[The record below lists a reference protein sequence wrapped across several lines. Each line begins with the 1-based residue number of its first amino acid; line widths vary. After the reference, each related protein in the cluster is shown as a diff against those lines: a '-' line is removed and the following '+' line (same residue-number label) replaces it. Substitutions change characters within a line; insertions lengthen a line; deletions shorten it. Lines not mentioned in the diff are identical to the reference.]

1 MTSLFVFGLVALF
14 IQIWIEFDKMWT
26 DNFTPYSKPKQTL
39 SELFVLASESR
50 LKDSNSHS
58 IMSLVEEEE
67 NTRQGHWYGYCF
79 VFASISII
87 VTGWQE
93 GHACMCSAKSHCT
106 IHQRFS
112 LRTGGRHDGNQQTR
126 LSAKTDVKQ

>member
-1 MTSLFVFGLVALF
+1 
-14 IQIWIEFDKMWT
+14 
-26 DNFTPYSKPKQTL
+26 
-39 SELFVLASESR
+39 
-50 LKDSNSHS
+50 
-58 IMSLVEEEE
+58 MSLVEEEE
-67 NTRQGHWYGYCF
+67 NTRQGHRYSYCF

-126 LSAKTDVKQ
+126 LSAKTDVKQKHTSKLEQLSKMVGTVIKSKWSQESQINMQTHTHTFTSKSLDNTQ